1 MKYCPHCENLL
12 TADTEVFVMNGEII
26 GCEECVNTRYAD
38 EYFDEEE
45 LYELEESRYYNSIA
59 DEHQLRRVGFSF
71 D

>member
-1 MKYCPHCENLL
+1 
-12 TADTEVFVMNGEII
+12 MNGEII